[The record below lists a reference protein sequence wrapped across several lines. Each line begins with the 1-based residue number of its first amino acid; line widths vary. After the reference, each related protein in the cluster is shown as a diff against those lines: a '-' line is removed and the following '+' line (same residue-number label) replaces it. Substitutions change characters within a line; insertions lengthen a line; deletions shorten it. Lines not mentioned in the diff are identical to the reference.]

1 MRELYLK
8 TLKKEVVPSE
18 GCTEPIAI
26 AYAAS
31 LSSEHVNGE
40 IKEVNIYL
48 SKNVIK
54 NAMGVGIPGTGGV
67 GIEIAAALGISI
79 QKSYKKLTI
88 LSNFT
93 KEELKKAKEIVSNNI
108 ININQ
113 KDIDKPLYIEVE
125 VSDGKDK
132 CKVIIEDTHTNVTL
146 IKKNEEVICDN
157 NCGKCCDEVEDDYKL
172 FRIKDI
178 YEFAKNI
185 DFSEIEFILESARMN
200 EKVSEEGLKNDYGLQ
215 VGSKILQKG
224 TFNLFSND
232 ASNKIIAAS
241 AAASDA
247 RMDGCPM
254 PIMTTAGSGNQG
266 IACSIPVSSTSKLLG
281 KNNEDLARA
290 LVLSN
295 LVTIRIKKHMG
306 RLSPL
311 CGAGIAGATGASCGI
326 TYLLGGNLENINY
339 CINNM
344 ISDLSGMICDGAKET
359 CALKIATGTNAA
371 IQCANLAIN
380 GISATSNDGIISQDV
395 EKTIE
400 SIETLI
406 QNGFKNVDDT
416 ILNIMLEKKKKNNSK

>member
-31 LSSEHVNGE
+31 IAAEHLKGE

-54 NAMGVGIPGTGGV
+54 NALGVGIPGTGGV

-93 KEELKKAKEIVSNNI
+93 EDELKKAKEIVDKNI
-108 ININQ
+108 INIKQ
-113 KDIDKPLYIEVE
+113 KNTNKALYIEVE
-125 VSDGKDK
+125 LLSETSKS
-132 CKVIIEDTHTNVTL
+132 KVIIEDTHTNVTL
-146 IKKNEEVICDN
+146 IECDDEIIMDN
-157 NCGKCCDEVEDDYKL
+157 NSEVSEDLEEDYKL
-172 FRIKDI
+172 FKIADI
-178 YEFAKNI
+178 YNFAKEA
-185 DFSEIEFILESARMN
+185 DFDDIKFILESAKMN
-200 EKVSEEGLKNDYGLQ
+200 EKVSEEGLKGDYGLQ
-215 VGSKILQKG
+215 VGSKIIQKG
-224 TFNLFSND
+224 NFNLFSND

-241 AAASDA
+241 DA
-247 RMDGCPM
+247 RMDGCAM

-266 IACSIPVSSTSKLLG
+266 IACSIPVAQTARLLD
-281 KNNEDLARA
+281 KSEEELARA

-371 IQCANLAIN
+371 IQCTNLAIN
-380 GISATSNDGIISQDV
+380 GISATANDGIVAKDV
-395 EKTIE
+395 EETIE

-416 ILNIMLEKKKKNNSK
+416 ILNIMLEKKKNNK

>member
-1 MRELYLK
+1 MRELYLR

-31 LSSEHVNGE
+31 IAAEHLKGE

-54 NAMGVGIPGTGGV
+54 NALGVGIPGTGGV

-88 LSNFT
+88 LSNF
-93 KEELKKAKEIVSNNI
+93 KEDELKKAKEIVDENI
-108 ININQ
+108 INIKQ
-113 KDIDKPLYIEVE
+113 KNTNKALYIEVE
-125 VSDGKDK
+125 LLSETSKA
-132 CKVIIEDTHTNVTL
+132 KVIIEDTHTNVTL
-146 IKKNEEVICDN
+146 IECDDEIIMDN
-157 NCGKCCDEVEDDYKL
+157 NSEVSEDLEEDYKL
-172 FRIKDI
+172 FKIADI
-178 YEFAKNI
+178 YNFAKEA
-185 DFSEIEFILESARMN
+185 DFDDIKFILESAKMN
-200 EKVSEEGLKNDYGLQ
+200 EKVSEEGLKGDYGLQ
-215 VGSKILQKG
+215 VGSKIIQKG
-224 TFNLFSND
+224 NFNLFSND

-247 RMDGCPM
+247 RMDGCAM

-266 IACSIPVSSTSKLLG
+266 IACSIPVAQTARLLD
-281 KNNEDLARA
+281 KSEEELARA

-326 TYLLGGNLENINY
+326 TYLLGGDLENINY

-380 GISATSNDGIISQDV
+380 GISATANDGIVAKDV
-395 EKTIE
+395 EETIE

-416 ILNIMLEKKKKNNSK
+416 ILNIMLEKKKNNK

>member
-1 MRELYLK
+1 MRELYLR

-31 LSSEHVNGE
+31 IAAEHLKGE

-54 NAMGVGIPGTGGV
+54 NALGVGIPGTGGV

-79 QKSYKKLTI
+79 QKFYKKLTI

-93 KEELKKAKEIVSNNI
+93 EDELKKAKEIVDENI
-108 ININQ
+108 INIKQ
-113 KDIDKPLYIEVE
+113 KNTNKALYIEVE
-125 VSDGKDK
+125 LLSETSKS
-132 CKVIIEDTHTNVTL
+132 KVIIEDTHTNVTL
-146 IKKNEEVICDN
+146 IECDDEIIMDN
-157 NCGKCCDEVEDDYKL
+157 NSEVSEDLEEDYKL
-172 FRIKDI
+172 FKIADI
-178 YEFAKNI
+178 YNFAKEA
-185 DFSEIEFILESARMN
+185 DFDDIKFILESAKMN
-200 EKVSEEGLKNDYGLQ
+200 EKVSEEGLKGDYGLQ
-215 VGSKILQKG
+215 VGSKIIQKG
-224 TFNLFSND
+224 NFNLFSND

-247 RMDGCPM
+247 RMDGCAM

-266 IACSIPVSSTSKLLG
+266 IACSIPVAQTARLLD
-281 KNNEDLARA
+281 KSEEELARA

-380 GISATSNDGIISQDV
+380 GISATANDGIVAKDV
-395 EKTIE
+395 EETIE

-416 ILNIMLEKKKKNNSK
+416 ILNIMLEKKKNNK

>member
-8 TLKKEVVPSE
+8 TLKKEVVLSE

-31 LSSEHVNGE
+31 IAAEHLKGE

-54 NAMGVGIPGTGGV
+54 NALGVGIPGTGGV

-93 KEELKKAKEIVSNNI
+93 EDELKKAKEIVDKNI
-108 ININQ
+108 INIKQ
-113 KDIDKPLYIEVE
+113 KNTNKALYIEVE
-125 VSDGKDK
+125 LLSETSKA
-132 CKVIIEDTHTNVTL
+132 KVIIEDTHTNVTL
-146 IKKNEEVICDN
+146 IECDDEIIMDN
-157 NCGKCCDEVEDDYKL
+157 NSEVSEDLEEDYKL
-172 FRIKDI
+172 FKIADI
-178 YEFAKNI
+178 YNFAKEV
-185 DFSEIEFILESARMN
+185 DFDHIKFILESAKMN
-200 EKVSEEGLKNDYGLQ
+200 EKVSEEGLKGDYGLQ
-215 VGSKILQKG
+215 VGSKIIQKG
-224 TFNLFSND
+224 NFNLFSND

-247 RMDGCPM
+247 RMDGCAM

-266 IACSIPVSSTSKLLG
+266 IACSIPVAQTARLLD
-281 KNNEDLARA
+281 KSEEELARA

-326 TYLLGGNLENINY
+326 TYLLGGDLENINY

-380 GISATSNDGIISQDV
+380 GISATANDGIVAKDV
-395 EKTIE
+395 EETIE

-416 ILNIMLEKKKKNNSK
+416 ILNIMLEKKKNNK

>member
-31 LSSEHVNGE
+31 IAAEHLKGE

-54 NAMGVGIPGTGGV
+54 NALGVGIPGTGGV

-93 KEELKKAKEIVSNNI
+93 EDELKKAKEIVDKNI
-108 ININQ
+108 INIKQ
-113 KDIDKPLYIEVE
+113 KNTNKALYIEVE
-125 VSDGKDK
+125 LLSETSKS
-132 CKVIIEDTHTNVTL
+132 KVIIEDTHTNVTL
-146 IKKNEEVICDN
+146 IECDN
-157 NCGKCCDEVEDDYKL
+157 EIIMDNNSEVSEDLEEDYKL
-172 FRIKDI
+172 FKIADI
-178 YEFAKNI
+178 YNFAKEA
-185 DFSEIEFILESARMN
+185 DFDDIKFILESAKMN
-200 EKVSEEGLKNDYGLQ
+200 EKVSEEGLKGDYGLQ
-215 VGSKILQKG
+215 VGSKIIQKG
-224 TFNLFSND
+224 NFNLFSND

-247 RMDGCPM
+247 RMDGCAM

-266 IACSIPVSSTSKLLG
+266 IACSIPVAQTARLLD
-281 KNNEDLARA
+281 KSEEELARA

-326 TYLLGGNLENINY
+326 TYLLGGDLENINY

-380 GISATSNDGIISQDV
+380 GISATANDGIVAKDV
-395 EKTIE
+395 EETIE

-416 ILNIMLEKKKKNNSK
+416 ILNIMLEKKKNNK

>member
-31 LSSEHVNGE
+31 IAAEHLKGE

-54 NAMGVGIPGTGGV
+54 NALGVGIPGTGGV

-93 KEELKKAKEIVSNNI
+93 EDELKKAKEIVDKNI
-108 ININQ
+108 INIKQ
-113 KDIDKPLYIEVE
+113 KNTHKALYIEVE
-125 VSDGKDK
+125 LLSETSKS
-132 CKVIIEDTHTNVTL
+132 KVIIEDTHTNVTL
-146 IKKNEEVICDN
+146 IECDDEIIMDN
-157 NCGKCCDEVEDDYKL
+157 NSEVNEDLEEDYKL
-172 FRIKDI
+172 FKIADI
-178 YEFAKNI
+178 YNFAKEA
-185 DFSEIEFILESARMN
+185 DFDDIKFILESAKMN
-200 EKVSEEGLKNDYGLQ
+200 EKVSEEGLKGDYGLQ
-215 VGSKILQKG
+215 VGSKIINKG
-224 TFNLFSND
+224 NFNLFSND
-232 ASNKIIAAS
+232 ASTKIIAAS

-247 RMDGCPM
+247 RMDGCAM

-266 IACSIPVSSTSKLLG
+266 IACSIPVAQTARLLD
-281 KNNEDLARA
+281 KSEEELARA

-326 TYLLGGNLENINY
+326 TYLLGGDLENINY

-371 IQCANLAIN
+371 IQCANLAMN
-380 GISATSNDGIISQDV
+380 GISATANDGIVAKDV
-395 EKTIE
+395 EETIE

-416 ILNIMLEKKKKNNSK
+416 ILNIMLEKKKNNK

>member
-1 MRELYLK
+1 MRELYLR

-31 LSSEHVNGE
+31 IAAEHLKGE

-54 NAMGVGIPGTGGV
+54 NALGVGIPGTGRV

-93 KEELKKAKEIVSNNI
+93 EDELKKAKEIVDKNI
-108 ININQ
+108 INIKQ
-113 KDIDKPLYIEVE
+113 KNTHKALYIEVE
-125 VSDGKDK
+125 LLSETSKA
-132 CKVIIEDTHTNVTL
+132 KVIIEDTHTNVTL
-146 IKKNEEVICDN
+146 IECDDEIIMDN
-157 NCGKCCDEVEDDYKL
+157 NSEVSEDLEEDYKL
-172 FRIKDI
+172 FKIADI
-178 YEFAKNI
+178 YNFAKEA
-185 DFSEIEFILESARMN
+185 DFDDIKFILESAKMN
-200 EKVSEEGLKNDYGLQ
+200 EKVSEEGLKGDYGLQ
-215 VGSKILQKG
+215 VGSKIIQKG
-224 TFNLFSND
+224 NFNLFSND

-247 RMDGCPM
+247 RMDGCAM

-266 IACSIPVSSTSKLLG
+266 IACSIPVAQTARFLDKS
-281 KNNEDLARA
+281 EEELARA

-326 TYLLGGNLENINY
+326 TYLLGGDLENINY

-380 GISATSNDGIISQDV
+380 GISATANDGIVAKDV
-395 EKTIE
+395 EETIE

-416 ILNIMLEKKKKNNSK
+416 ILNIMLEKKKNNK

>member
-31 LSSEHVNGE
+31 IAAEHLKGE

-54 NAMGVGIPGTGGV
+54 NALGVGIPGTGGV

-93 KEELKKAKEIVSNNI
+93 EDELKKAKEIVDKNI
-108 ININQ
+108 INIKQ
-113 KDIDKPLYIEVE
+113 KNTNKALYIEVE
-125 VSDGKDK
+125 LLSEASKA
-132 CKVIIEDTHTNVTL
+132 KVIIEDTHTNVTL
-146 IKKNEEVICDN
+146 IECDDEIIMDN
-157 NCGKCCDEVEDDYKL
+157 NSEVSEDLEEDYKL
-172 FRIKDI
+172 FKIADI
-178 YEFAKNI
+178 YNFAKEV
-185 DFSEIEFILESARMN
+185 DFDDIKFILESAKMN
-200 EKVSEEGLKNDYGLQ
+200 EKVSEEGLKGDYGLQ
-215 VGSKILQKG
+215 VGSKIIQKG
-224 TFNLFSND
+224 NFNLFSND

-247 RMDGCPM
+247 RMDGCAM

-266 IACSIPVSSTSKLLG
+266 IACSIPVAQTARLLD
-281 KNNEDLARA
+281 KSEEELARA

-326 TYLLGGNLENINY
+326 TYLLGGDLENINY

-380 GISATSNDGIISQDV
+380 GISATANDGIVAKDV
-395 EKTIE
+395 EETIE

-416 ILNIMLEKKKKNNSK
+416 ILNIMLEKKKNNK

>member
-1 MRELYLK
+1 MRELYLR

-31 LSSEHVNGE
+31 IAAEHLKGE

-54 NAMGVGIPGTGGV
+54 NALGVGIPGTGGV

-93 KEELKKAKEIVSNNI
+93 EDELKKAKEIVDKNI
-108 ININQ
+108 INIKQ
-113 KDIDKPLYIEVE
+113 KNTNKALYIEVE
-125 VSDGKDK
+125 LLSETSKS
-132 CKVIIEDTHTNVTL
+132 KVIIEDTHTNVTL
-146 IKKNEEVICDN
+146 IECDDEIIMDN
-157 NCGKCCDEVEDDYKL
+157 NSEVSEDLEEDYKL
-172 FRIKDI
+172 FKIADI
-178 YEFAKNI
+178 YNFAKEA
-185 DFSEIEFILESARMN
+185 DFDDIKFILESAKMN
-200 EKVSEEGLKNDYGLQ
+200 EKVSEEGLKGDYGLQ
-215 VGSKILQKG
+215 VGSKIIEKG
-224 TFNLFSND
+224 NFNLFSND

-247 RMDGCPM
+247 RMDGCAM

-266 IACSIPVSSTSKLLG
+266 IACSIPVAQTARLLD
-281 KNNEDLARA
+281 KSEEELARA

-326 TYLLGGNLENINY
+326 TYLLGGDLENINY

-380 GISATSNDGIISQDV
+380 GISATANDGIVAKDV
-395 EKTIE
+395 EETIE

-406 QNGFKNVDDT
+406 QNGFKHVDDT
-416 ILNIMLEKKKKNNSK
+416 ILNIMLEKKKNNK

>member
-1 MRELYLK
+1 MRELYLR

-31 LSSEHVNGE
+31 IAAEHLKGE

-54 NAMGVGIPGTGGV
+54 NALGVGIPGTGGV

-93 KEELKKAKEIVSNNI
+93 EDELKKAKEIVDKNI
-108 ININQ
+108 INIKQ
-113 KDIDKPLYIEVE
+113 KNTNKALYIEVE
-125 VSDGKDK
+125 LLSETSKS
-132 CKVIIEDTHTNVTL
+132 KVIIEDTHTNVTL
-146 IKKNEEVICDN
+146 IECDDEIIMDN
-157 NCGKCCDEVEDDYKL
+157 NSEVSEDLEEDYKL
-172 FRIKDI
+172 FKIADI
-178 YEFAKNI
+178 YNFAKEA
-185 DFSEIEFILESARMN
+185 DFDDIKFILESAKMN
-200 EKVSEEGLKNDYGLQ
+200 EKVSEEGLKGDYGLQ
-215 VGSKILQKG
+215 VGSKIIQKG
-224 TFNLFSND
+224 NFNLFSND

-247 RMDGCPM
+247 RMDGCAM

-266 IACSIPVSSTSKLLG
+266 IACSIPVAQTARLLD
-281 KNNEDLARA
+281 KSEEELARA

-311 CGAGIAGATGASCGI
+311 CGAGIAGASGASCGI

-380 GISATSNDGIISQDV
+380 GISATANDGIVAKDV
-395 EKTIE
+395 EETIE

-416 ILNIMLEKKKKNNSK
+416 ILNIMLEKKKNNK

>member
-31 LSSEHVNGE
+31 IAAEHLKGE

-54 NAMGVGIPGTGGV
+54 NALGVGIPGTGGV

-93 KEELKKAKEIVSNNI
+93 EDELKKAKEIVDKNI
-108 ININQ
+108 INIKQ
-113 KDIDKPLYIEVE
+113 KNTNKALYIEVE
-125 VSDGKDK
+125 LLSETSKS
-132 CKVIIEDTHTNVTL
+132 KVIIEDTHTNVTL
-146 IKKNEEVICDN
+146 IECDDEIIMDN
-157 NCGKCCDEVEDDYKL
+157 NSEVSEDLEEDYKL
-172 FRIKDI
+172 FKIADI
-178 YEFAKNI
+178 YNFAKEA
-185 DFSEIEFILESARMN
+185 DFDDIKFILESAKMN
-200 EKVSEEGLKNDYGLQ
+200 EKVSEEGLKGDYGLQ
-215 VGSKILQKG
+215 VGSKIIQKG
-224 TFNLFSND
+224 NFNLFSND

-247 RMDGCPM
+247 RMDGCAM

-266 IACSIPVSSTSKLLG
+266 IACSIPVAQTARLLE
-281 KNNEDLARA
+281 KSEEELARA

-380 GISATSNDGIISQDV
+380 GISATANDGIVAKDV
-395 EKTIE
+395 EETIE

-416 ILNIMLEKKKKNNSK
+416 ILNIMLEKKKNNK

>member
-1 MRELYLK
+1 MRELYLR

-31 LSSEHVNGE
+31 IAAEHLKGE

-54 NAMGVGIPGTGGV
+54 NALGVGIPGTGGV

-93 KEELKKAKEIVSNNI
+93 EDELKKAKEIVDENI
-108 ININQ
+108 INIKQ
-113 KDIDKPLYIEVE
+113 KNTNKALYIEVE
-125 VSDGKDK
+125 LLSETSKS
-132 CKVIIEDTHTNVTL
+132 KVIIEDTHTNVTL
-146 IKKNEEVICDN
+146 IECDDEIIMDN
-157 NCGKCCDEVEDDYKL
+157 NSEVSEDLEEDYKL
-172 FRIKDI
+172 FKIADI
-178 YEFAKNI
+178 YNFAKEA
-185 DFSEIEFILESARMN
+185 DFDDIKFILESAKMN
-200 EKVSEEGLKNDYGLQ
+200 EKVSEEGLKGDYGLQ
-215 VGSKILQKG
+215 VGSKIIEKG
-224 TFNLFSND
+224 NFNLFSND

-247 RMDGCPM
+247 RMDGCAM

-266 IACSIPVSSTSKLLG
+266 IACSIPVAQTARLLD
-281 KNNEDLARA
+281 KSEEELARA

-306 RLSPL
+306 RLSSL

-326 TYLLGGNLENINY
+326 TYLLGGDLENINY

-380 GISATSNDGIISQDV
+380 GISATANDGIVAKDV
-395 EKTIE
+395 EETIE

-416 ILNIMLEKKKKNNSK
+416 ILNIMLEKKKNNK

>member
-1 MRELYLK
+1 MRELYLR

-31 LSSEHVNGE
+31 IAAEHLKGE

-54 NAMGVGIPGTGGV
+54 NALGVGIPGTGGV

-93 KEELKKAKEIVSNNI
+93 EDELKKAKEIVDKNI
-108 ININQ
+108 INIKQ
-113 KDIDKPLYIEVE
+113 KNTNKALYIEVE
-125 VSDGKDK
+125 LLSETSKS
-132 CKVIIEDTHTNVTL
+132 KVIIEDTHTNVTL
-146 IKKNEEVICDN
+146 IECDDEIIMDN
-157 NCGKCCDEVEDDYKL
+157 NSEVSEDLEEDYKL
-172 FRIKDI
+172 FKIADI
-178 YEFAKNI
+178 YNFAKEA
-185 DFSEIEFILESARMN
+185 DFDDIKFILESAKMN
-200 EKVSEEGLKNDYGLQ
+200 EKVSEEGLKGDYGLQ
-215 VGSKILQKG
+215 VGSKIIQKG
-224 TFNLFSND
+224 NFNLFSND

-241 AAASDA
+241 DA
-247 RMDGCPM
+247 RMDGCAM

-266 IACSIPVSSTSKLLG
+266 IACSIPVAQTARLLD
-281 KNNEDLARA
+281 KSEEELARA

-371 IQCANLAIN
+371 IQCTNLAIN
-380 GISATSNDGIISQDV
+380 GISATANDGIVAKDV
-395 EKTIE
+395 EETIE

-416 ILNIMLEKKKKNNSK
+416 ILNIMLEKKKNNK

>member
-1 MRELYLK
+1 MRELYLR

-31 LSSEHVNGE
+31 IAAEHLKGE

-54 NAMGVGIPGTGGV
+54 NALGVGIPGTGGV

-93 KEELKKAKEIVSNNI
+93 EDELKKAKEIVDKNI
-108 ININQ
+108 INIKQ
-113 KDIDKPLYIEVE
+113 KNTNKALYIEVE
-125 VSDGKDK
+125 LLSETSKS
-132 CKVIIEDTHTNVTL
+132 KVIIEDTHTNVTL
-146 IKKNEEVICDN
+146 IECDDEIIMDN
-157 NCGKCCDEVEDDYKL
+157 NSEVSEDLEEDYKL
-172 FRIKDI
+172 FKIADI
-178 YEFAKNI
+178 YNFAKEA
-185 DFSEIEFILESARMN
+185 DFDDIKFILESAKMN
-200 EKVSEEGLKNDYGLQ
+200 EKVSEEGLKGDYGLQ
-215 VGSKILQKG
+215 VGSKMIQKG
-224 TFNLFSND
+224 NFNLFSND

-247 RMDGCPM
+247 RMDGCAM

-266 IACSIPVSSTSKLLG
+266 IACSIPVAQTARLLD
-281 KNNEDLARA
+281 KSEEELARA

-380 GISATSNDGIISQDV
+380 GISATANDGIVAKDV

-416 ILNIMLEKKKKNNSK
+416 ILNIMLEKKKNNK

>member
-26 AYAAS
+26 AYAVSIAA
-31 LSSEHVNGE
+31 EHLKGE

-54 NAMGVGIPGTGGV
+54 NALGVGIPGTGGV

-93 KEELKKAKEIVSNNI
+93 EDELKKAKEIVDKNI
-108 ININQ
+108 INIKQ
-113 KDIDKPLYIEVE
+113 KNTHKALYIEVE
-125 VSDGKDK
+125 LLSETSKA
-132 CKVIIEDTHTNVTL
+132 KVIIEDTHTNVTL
-146 IKKNEEVICDN
+146 IECDDEIIMDN
-157 NCGKCCDEVEDDYKL
+157 NSEVSEDLEEDYKL
-172 FRIKDI
+172 FKIADI
-178 YEFAKNI
+178 YNFAKEA
-185 DFSEIEFILESARMN
+185 DFDDIKFILESAKMN
-200 EKVSEEGLKNDYGLQ
+200 EKVSEEGLKGDYGLQ
-215 VGSKILQKG
+215 VGSKIIQKG
-224 TFNLFSND
+224 NFNLFSND

-247 RMDGCPM
+247 RMDGCAM

-266 IACSIPVSSTSKLLG
+266 IACSIPVAQTARLLD
-281 KNNEDLARA
+281 KSEEELARA

-326 TYLLGGNLENINY
+326 TYLLGGDLENINY

-380 GISATSNDGIISQDV
+380 GISATANDGIVAKDV
-395 EKTIE
+395 EETIE

-416 ILNIMLEKKKKNNSK
+416 ILNIMLEKKKNNK

>member
-31 LSSEHVNGE
+31 IAAEHLKGE

-54 NAMGVGIPGTGGV
+54 NALGVGIPWTGGV

-93 KEELKKAKEIVSNNI
+93 EDELKKAKEIVDKNI
-108 ININQ
+108 INIKQ
-113 KDIDKPLYIEVE
+113 KNTNKALYIEVE
-125 VSDGKDK
+125 LLSETSKA
-132 CKVIIEDTHTNVTL
+132 KVIIEDTHTNVTL
-146 IKKNEEVICDN
+146 IECDDEIIMDN
-157 NCGKCCDEVEDDYKL
+157 NSEVSEDLEEDYKL
-172 FRIKDI
+172 FKIADI
-178 YEFAKNI
+178 YNFAKEV
-185 DFSEIEFILESARMN
+185 DFDHIKFILESAKMN
-200 EKVSEEGLKNDYGLQ
+200 EKVSEEGLKGDYGLQ
-215 VGSKILQKG
+215 VGSKIIQKG
-224 TFNLFSND
+224 NFNLFSND

-247 RMDGCPM
+247 RMDGCAM

-266 IACSIPVSSTSKLLG
+266 IACSIPVAQTARLLD
-281 KNNEDLARA
+281 KSEEELARA

-326 TYLLGGNLENINY
+326 TYLLGGDLENINY

-380 GISATSNDGIISQDV
+380 GISATANDGIVAKDV
-395 EKTIE
+395 EETIE

-416 ILNIMLEKKKKNNSK
+416 ILNIMLEKKKNNK

>member
-31 LSSEHVNGE
+31 IASEHLKGE

-54 NAMGVGIPGTGGV
+54 NALGVGIPGTGGV

-93 KEELKKAKEIVSNNI
+93 EDELKKAKEIVDKNI
-108 ININQ
+108 INIKQ
-113 KDIDKPLYIEVE
+113 KNTNKALYIEVE
-125 VSDGKDK
+125 LLSETSKS
-132 CKVIIEDTHTNVTL
+132 KVIIEDTHTNVTL
-146 IKKNEEVICDN
+146 IECNDEIIMDN
-157 NCGKCCDEVEDDYKL
+157 NSEVSEDLEEDYKL
-172 FRIKDI
+172 FKIADI
-178 YEFAKNI
+178 YNFAKEA
-185 DFSEIEFILESARMN
+185 DFDDIKFILESAKMN
-200 EKVSEEGLKNDYGLQ
+200 EKVSEEGLKGDYGLQ
-215 VGSKILQKG
+215 VGSKIIEKG
-224 TFNLFSND
+224 NFNLFSND

-247 RMDGCPM
+247 RMDGCAM

-266 IACSIPVSSTSKLLG
+266 IACSIPVAQTARLLD
-281 KNNEDLARA
+281 KSEEELARA

-380 GISATSNDGIISQDV
+380 GISATANDGIVAKDV
-395 EKTIE
+395 EETIE

-416 ILNIMLEKKKKNNSK
+416 ILNIMLEKKKNNK

>member
-31 LSSEHVNGE
+31 IAAEHLKGE

-54 NAMGVGIPGTGGV
+54 NALGVGIPGTGGV

-93 KEELKKAKEIVSNNI
+93 EDELKKAKEIVDKNI
-108 ININQ
+108 INIKQ
-113 KDIDKPLYIEVE
+113 KNTNKALYIEVE
-125 VSDGKDK
+125 LLSETSKA
-132 CKVIIEDTHTNVTL
+132 KVIIEDTHTNVTL
-146 IKKNEEVICDN
+146 IECNDEIIMDN
-157 NCGKCCDEVEDDYKL
+157 NSEVSEDLEEDYKL
-172 FRIKDI
+172 FKIADI
-178 YEFAKNI
+178 YNFAKEA
-185 DFSEIEFILESARMN
+185 DFDDIKFILESAKMN
-200 EKVSEEGLKNDYGLQ
+200 EKVSEEGLKGDYGLQ
-215 VGSKILQKG
+215 VGSKIIQKG
-224 TFNLFSND
+224 NFNLFSND

-247 RMDGCPM
+247 RMDGCAM

-266 IACSIPVSSTSKLLG
+266 IACSIPVAQTARLLD
-281 KNNEDLARA
+281 KSEEELARA

-326 TYLLGGNLENINY
+326 TYLLGGDLENINY

-380 GISATSNDGIISQDV
+380 GISATANDGIVAKDV
-395 EKTIE
+395 EETIE

-416 ILNIMLEKKKKNNSK
+416 ILNIMLEKKKNNK

>member
-1 MRELYLK
+1 MRELYLR

-31 LSSEHVNGE
+31 IAAEHLKGE

-54 NAMGVGIPGTGGV
+54 NALGVGIPGTGGV

-93 KEELKKAKEIVSNNI
+93 EDELKKAKEIVDKNI
-108 ININQ
+108 INIKQ
-113 KDIDKPLYIEVE
+113 KNTNKALYIEVE
-125 VSDGKDK
+125 LLSETSKS
-132 CKVIIEDTHTNVTL
+132 KVIIEDTHTNVTL
-146 IKKNEEVICDN
+146 IECDDEIIMDN
-157 NCGKCCDEVEDDYKL
+157 NSEVSEDLEEDYKL
-172 FRIKDI
+172 FKIADI
-178 YEFAKNI
+178 YNFAKEA
-185 DFSEIEFILESARMN
+185 DFDDIKFILESAKMN
-200 EKVSEEGLKNDYGLQ
+200 EKVSEEGLKGDYRLQ
-215 VGSKILQKG
+215 VGSKIIQKG
-224 TFNLFSND
+224 NFNLFSND

-247 RMDGCPM
+247 RMDGCAM

-266 IACSIPVSSTSKLLG
+266 IACSIPVAQTARLLD
-281 KNNEDLARA
+281 KSEEELARA

-380 GISATSNDGIISQDV
+380 GISATANDGIVAKDV

-416 ILNIMLEKKKKNNSK
+416 ILNIMLEKKKNNK

>member
-1 MRELYLK
+1 MRDLYLK

-31 LSSEHVNGE
+31 IAAEHLKGE

-54 NAMGVGIPGTGGV
+54 NALGVGIPGTGGV

-93 KEELKKAKEIVSNNI
+93 EDELKKAKEIVDKNI
-108 ININQ
+108 INIKQ
-113 KDIDKPLYIEVE
+113 KNTNKALYIEVE
-125 VSDGKDK
+125 LLSETSKA
-132 CKVIIEDTHTNVTL
+132 KVIIEDTHTNVTL
-146 IKKNEEVICDN
+146 IECGDEIIMDN
-157 NCGKCCDEVEDDYKL
+157 NSEVSEDLEEDYKL
-172 FRIKDI
+172 FKIADI
-178 YEFAKNI
+178 YNFAKEA
-185 DFSEIEFILESARMN
+185 DFDDIKFILESAKMN
-200 EKVSEEGLKNDYGLQ
+200 EKVSEEGLKGDYGLQ
-215 VGSKILQKG
+215 VGSKIIQKG
-224 TFNLFSND
+224 NFNLFSND

-247 RMDGCPM
+247 RMDGCAM

-266 IACSIPVSSTSKLLG
+266 IACSIPVAQTARLLD
-281 KNNEDLARA
+281 KSEEELARA

-326 TYLLGGNLENINY
+326 TYLLGGDLENINY

-359 CALKIATGTNAA
+359 CALKVATGTNAA

-380 GISATSNDGIISQDV
+380 GISATANDGIVAKDV
-395 EKTIE
+395 EETIE

-416 ILNIMLEKKKKNNSK
+416 ILNIMLEKKKNNK

>member
-31 LSSEHVNGE
+31 IAAEYLKGE

-54 NAMGVGIPGTGGV
+54 NALGVGIPGTGGV

-93 KEELKKAKEIVSNNI
+93 EDELKKAKEIVDKNI
-108 ININQ
+108 INIKQNNTN
-113 KDIDKPLYIEVE
+113 KALYIEVE
-125 VSDGKDK
+125 LLSETSKS
-132 CKVIIEDTHTNVTL
+132 KVIIEDTHTNVTL
-146 IKKNEEVICDN
+146 IECDDEIIMDN
-157 NCGKCCDEVEDDYKL
+157 NSEVSEDLEEDYNL
-172 FRIKDI
+172 FKIADI
-178 YEFAKNI
+178 YNFAKEA
-185 DFSEIEFILESARMN
+185 DFDDIKFILESAKMN
-200 EKVSEEGLKNDYGLQ
+200 EKVSEEGLKGDYGLQ
-215 VGSKILQKG
+215 VGSKIIQKG
-224 TFNLFSND
+224 NFNLFSND

-247 RMDGCPM
+247 RMDGCAM

-266 IACSIPVSSTSKLLG
+266 IACSIPVAQTSRLLD
-281 KNNEDLARA
+281 KSEEELARA

-326 TYLLGGNLENINY
+326 TYLLGGDLKNINY

-380 GISATSNDGIISQDV
+380 GISATANDGIVAKDV
-395 EKTIE
+395 EETIE

-416 ILNIMLEKKKKNNSK
+416 ILNIMLEKKKNNK

>member
-31 LSSEHVNGE
+31 IAAEHLKGE

-54 NAMGVGIPGTGGV
+54 NALGVGIPGTGGV

-93 KEELKKAKEIVSNNI
+93 EDELKKAKEIVDKNI
-108 ININQ
+108 INIKQ
-113 KDIDKPLYIEVE
+113 KNTNKALYIEVE
-125 VSDGKDK
+125 LLSETSKS
-132 CKVIIEDTHTNVTL
+132 KVIIEDTHTNATL
-146 IKKNEEVICDN
+146 IECDDEIIMDN
-157 NCGKCCDEVEDDYKL
+157 NSEVSEDLEEDYKL
-172 FRIKDI
+172 FKIADI
-178 YEFAKNI
+178 YNFAKEA
-185 DFSEIEFILESARMN
+185 DFDDIKFILESAKMN
-200 EKVSEEGLKNDYGLQ
+200 EKVSEEGLKGDYGLQ
-215 VGSKILQKG
+215 VGSKIIQKG
-224 TFNLFSND
+224 NFNLFSND

-247 RMDGCPM
+247 RMDGCAM

-266 IACSIPVSSTSKLLG
+266 IACSIPVAQTARLLD
-281 KNNEDLARA
+281 KSEEELARA

-380 GISATSNDGIISQDV
+380 GISATANDGIVAKDV
-395 EKTIE
+395 EETIE

-416 ILNIMLEKKKKNNSK
+416 ILNIMLEKKKNNK

>member
-1 MRELYLK
+1 MRELYLR

-31 LSSEHVNGE
+31 IAAEHLKGE

-54 NAMGVGIPGTGGV
+54 NALGVGIPGTGGV

-93 KEELKKAKEIVSNNI
+93 EDELKKAKEIVDKNI
-108 ININQ
+108 INIKQ
-113 KDIDKPLYIEVE
+113 KNTNKALYIEVE
-125 VSDGKDK
+125 LLSETSKS
-132 CKVIIEDTHTNVTL
+132 KVIIEDTHTNVTL
-146 IKKNEEVICDN
+146 IECDDEIIMDN
-157 NCGKCCDEVEDDYKL
+157 NSEVSEDLEEDYKL
-172 FRIKDI
+172 FKIADI
-178 YEFAKNI
+178 YNFAKEA
-185 DFSEIEFILESARMN
+185 DFDDIKFILESAKMN
-200 EKVSEEGLKNDYGLQ
+200 EKVSEEGLKGDYGLQ
-215 VGSKILQKG
+215 VGSKIIEKG
-224 TFNLFSND
+224 NFNLFSND

-247 RMDGCPM
+247 RMDGCAM

-266 IACSIPVSSTSKLLG
+266 IACSIPVAQTARLLD
-281 KNNEDLARA
+281 KSEEELARA

-380 GISATSNDGIISQDV
+380 GISATANDGIVAKDV
-395 EKTIE
+395 EETIE

-416 ILNIMLEKKKKNNSK
+416 ILNIMLEKKKNNK

>member
-1 MRELYLK
+1 MRELYLR

-31 LSSEHVNGE
+31 IAAEHLKGE

-54 NAMGVGIPGTGGV
+54 NALGVGIPGTGGV

-93 KEELKKAKEIVSNNI
+93 EDELKKAKEIVDKNI
-108 ININQ
+108 KQ
-113 KDIDKPLYIEVE
+113 KNTNKALYIEVE
-125 VSDGKDK
+125 LLSETSKS
-132 CKVIIEDTHTNVTL
+132 KVIIEDTHTNVTL
-146 IKKNEEVICDN
+146 IECDDEIIMDN
-157 NCGKCCDEVEDDYKL
+157 NSEVSEDLEEDYKL
-172 FRIKDI
+172 FKIADI
-178 YEFAKNI
+178 YNFAKEA
-185 DFSEIEFILESARMN
+185 DFDDIKFILESAKMN
-200 EKVSEEGLKNDYGLQ
+200 EKVSEEGLKGDYGLQ
-215 VGSKILQKG
+215 VGSKIIQKG
-224 TFNLFSND
+224 NFNLFSND

-247 RMDGCPM
+247 RMDGCAM

-266 IACSIPVSSTSKLLG
+266 IACSIPVAQTARLLD
-281 KNNEDLARA
+281 KSEEELARA

-380 GISATSNDGIISQDV
+380 GISATANDGIVAKDV
-395 EKTIE
+395 EETIE

-416 ILNIMLEKKKKNNSK
+416 ILNIMLEKKKNNK

>member
-31 LSSEHVNGE
+31 IAVEHLKGE

-54 NAMGVGIPGTGGV
+54 NALGVGIPGTGGV

-93 KEELKKAKEIVSNNI
+93 EDELKKAKEIVDKNI
-108 ININQ
+108 INIKQ
-113 KDIDKPLYIEVE
+113 KNTHKALYIEVE
-125 VSDGKDK
+125 LLAETSKS
-132 CKVIIEDTHTNVTL
+132 KVIIEDTHTNVTL
-146 IKKNEEVICDN
+146 IECDN
-157 NCGKCCDEVEDDYKL
+157 EIIMDNNSEVSEDLEEDYKL
-172 FRIKDI
+172 FKIADI
-178 YEFAKNI
+178 YNFAKEA
-185 DFSEIEFILESARMN
+185 DFDDIKFILESAKMN
-200 EKVSEEGLKNDYGLQ
+200 EKVSEEGLKGDYGLQ
-215 VGSKILQKG
+215 VGSKIIQKG
-224 TFNLFSND
+224 NFNLFSND

-247 RMDGCPM
+247 RMDGCAM

-266 IACSIPVSSTSKLLG
+266 IACSIPVAKTARLLD
-281 KNNEDLARA
+281 KSEEELARA

-326 TYLLGGNLENINY
+326 TYLLGGDLENINY

-371 IQCANLAIN
+371 IQCANLAMN
-380 GISATSNDGIISQDV
+380 GISATANDGIVAKDV
-395 EKTIE
+395 EETIE

-416 ILNIMLEKKKKNNSK
+416 ILNIMLEKKKNNK

>member
-1 MRELYLK
+1 MRELYLR

-31 LSSEHVNGE
+31 IAAEHLKGE

-54 NAMGVGIPGTGGV
+54 NALGVGIPGTGGV

-93 KEELKKAKEIVSNNI
+93 ENELKKAKEIVDKNI
-108 ININQ
+108 INIKQ
-113 KDIDKPLYIEVE
+113 KNTNKALYIEVE
-125 VSDGKDK
+125 LLSETSKS
-132 CKVIIEDTHTNVTL
+132 KVIIEDTHTNVTL
-146 IKKNEEVICDN
+146 IECDDEIIMDN
-157 NCGKCCDEVEDDYKL
+157 NSEVSEDLEEDYKL
-172 FRIKDI
+172 FKIADI
-178 YEFAKNI
+178 YNFAKEV
-185 DFSEIEFILESARMN
+185 DFDDIKFILESAKMN
-200 EKVSEEGLKNDYGLQ
+200 EKVSEEGLKGDYGLQ
-215 VGSKILQKG
+215 VGSKIIQKG
-224 TFNLFSND
+224 NFNLFSND

-247 RMDGCPM
+247 RMDGCAM

-266 IACSIPVSSTSKLLG
+266 IACSIPVAQTARLLD
-281 KNNEDLARA
+281 KSEEELARA

-326 TYLLGGNLENINY
+326 TYLLGGDLENINY

-371 IQCANLAIN
+371 IQCANLAMN
-380 GISATSNDGIISQDV
+380 GISATANDGIVAKDV
-395 EKTIE
+395 EETIE

-416 ILNIMLEKKKKNNSK
+416 ILNIMLEKKKNNK

>member
-31 LSSEHVNGE
+31 IAAEHLKGE

-54 NAMGVGIPGTGGV
+54 NALGVGIPGTGGV

-93 KEELKKAKEIVSNNI
+93 EDELKKAKEIVDKNI
-108 ININQ
+108 INIKQ
-113 KDIDKPLYIEVE
+113 KNTHKALYIEVE
-125 VSDGKDK
+125 LLAETSKS
-132 CKVIIEDTHTNVTL
+132 KVIIEDTHTNVTL
-146 IKKNEEVICDN
+146 IECDDEIIMDN
-157 NCGKCCDEVEDDYKL
+157 NSEVSEDLEEDYKL
-172 FRIKDI
+172 FKIADI
-178 YEFAKNI
+178 YNFAKEA
-185 DFSEIEFILESARMN
+185 DFDEIKFILESAKMN
-200 EKVSEEGLKNDYGLQ
+200 EKVSEEGLKGDYGLQ
-215 VGSKILQKG
+215 VGSKIIQKG
-224 TFNLFSND
+224 NFNLFSND

-247 RMDGCPM
+247 RMDGCAM

-266 IACSIPVSSTSKLLG
+266 IACSIPVAQTARLLD
-281 KNNEDLARA
+281 KSEEELARA

-371 IQCANLAIN
+371 IQCANLAMN
-380 GISATSNDGIISQDV
+380 GISATANDGIVAKDV
-395 EKTIE
+395 EETIE

-416 ILNIMLEKKKKNNSK
+416 ILNIMLEKKKNNK

>member
-31 LSSEHVNGE
+31 IAAEHLKGE

-54 NAMGVGIPGTGGV
+54 SALGVGIPGTGGV

-93 KEELKKAKEIVSNNI
+93 EDELKKAKEIVDKNI
-108 ININQ
+108 INIKQ
-113 KDIDKPLYIEVE
+113 KNTNKALYIEVE
-125 VSDGKDK
+125 LLSETSKA
-132 CKVIIEDTHTNVTL
+132 KVIIEDTHTNVTL
-146 IKKNEEVICDN
+146 IECDDEIIMDN
-157 NCGKCCDEVEDDYKL
+157 NSEVSEDLEEDYKL
-172 FRIKDI
+172 FKIADI
-178 YEFAKNI
+178 YNFAKEV
-185 DFSEIEFILESARMN
+185 DFDDIKFILESAKMN
-200 EKVSEEGLKNDYGLQ
+200 EKVSEEGLKGDYGLQ
-215 VGSKILQKG
+215 VGSKIIQKG
-224 TFNLFSND
+224 NFNLFSND

-247 RMDGCPM
+247 RMDGCAM

-266 IACSIPVSSTSKLLG
+266 IACSIPVAQTARLLD
-281 KNNEDLARA
+281 KSEEELARA

-326 TYLLGGNLENINY
+326 TYLLGGDLENINY

-380 GISATSNDGIISQDV
+380 GISATANDGIVAKDV
-395 EKTIE
+395 EETIE

-416 ILNIMLEKKKKNNSK
+416 ILNIMLEKKKNNK

>member
-1 MRELYLK
+1 MRELYLR

-31 LSSEHVNGE
+31 IAAEHLTGE
-40 IKEVNIYL
+40 IKEVKIYL

-54 NAMGVGIPGTGGV
+54 NALGVGIPGTGGV

-93 KEELKKAKEIVSNNI
+93 EDELKKAKEIVDKNI
-108 ININQ
+108 INIKQ
-113 KDIDKPLYIEVE
+113 KNTHKALYIEVE
-125 VSDGKDK
+125 LLAETSKS
-132 CKVIIEDTHTNVTL
+132 KVIIEDTHTNVTL
-146 IKKNEEVICDN
+146 IECDDEIIMDN
-157 NCGKCCDEVEDDYKL
+157 NSEVSEDLEEDYKL
-172 FRIKDI
+172 FKIADI
-178 YEFAKNI
+178 YNFAKET
-185 DFSEIEFILESARMN
+185 DFDDIKFILESAKMN
-200 EKVSEEGLKNDYGLQ
+200 EKVSEEGLKGDYGLQ
-215 VGSKILQKG
+215 VGSKIIQKG
-224 TFNLFSND
+224 NFNLFSND

-247 RMDGCPM
+247 RMDGCAM

-266 IACSIPVSSTSKLLG
+266 IACSIPVAQTARLLD
-281 KNNEDLARA
+281 KSEEELARA

-326 TYLLGGNLENINY
+326 TYLLGGDLENINY

-380 GISATSNDGIISQDV
+380 GISATANDGIVAKDV
-395 EKTIE
+395 EETIE

-416 ILNIMLEKKKKNNSK
+416 ILNIMLEKKKNNK

>member
-31 LSSEHVNGE
+31 IAAEHLKGE

-54 NAMGVGIPGTGGV
+54 NALGVGIPGTGGV

-93 KEELKKAKEIVSNNI
+93 EDELKKAKEIVDKNI
-108 ININQ
+108 INIKQ
-113 KDIDKPLYIEVE
+113 KNINKALYIEVE
-125 VSDGKDK
+125 LLSETSKA
-132 CKVIIEDTHTNVTL
+132 KVIIEDTHTNVTL
-146 IKKNEEVICDN
+146 IECDDEIIMDN
-157 NCGKCCDEVEDDYKL
+157 NSEVSEDLEEDYKL
-172 FRIKDI
+172 FKIADI
-178 YEFAKNI
+178 YNFAKEA
-185 DFSEIEFILESARMN
+185 DFDDIKFILESAKMN
-200 EKVSEEGLKNDYGLQ
+200 EKVSEEGLKGDYGLQ
-215 VGSKILQKG
+215 VGSKIIQKG
-224 TFNLFSND
+224 NFNLFSND

-247 RMDGCPM
+247 RMDGCAM

-266 IACSIPVSSTSKLLG
+266 IACSIPVAQTARLLD
-281 KNNEDLARA
+281 KSEEELARA

-380 GISATSNDGIISQDV
+380 GISATANDGIVAKDV
-395 EKTIE
+395 EETIE

-416 ILNIMLEKKKKNNSK
+416 ILNIMLEKKKNNK

>member
-8 TLKKEVVPSE
+8 TLKKEVLPSE

-31 LSSEHVNGE
+31 IAAEHLKGE

-54 NAMGVGIPGTGGV
+54 NALGVGIPGTGGV

-93 KEELKKAKEIVSNNI
+93 EDELKKAKEIVDKNI
-108 ININQ
+108 INIKQ
-113 KDIDKPLYIEVE
+113 KNTNKALYIEVE
-125 VSDGKDK
+125 LLSETSKA
-132 CKVIIEDTHTNVTL
+132 KVIIEDTHTNVTL
-146 IKKNEEVICDN
+146 IECDDEIIMDN
-157 NCGKCCDEVEDDYKL
+157 NSEVSEDLEEDYKL
-172 FRIKDI
+172 FKIADI
-178 YEFAKNI
+178 YNFAKEA
-185 DFSEIEFILESARMN
+185 DFDDIKFILESAKMN
-200 EKVSEEGLKNDYGLQ
+200 EKVSEEGLKGDYGLQ
-215 VGSKILQKG
+215 VGSKIIQKG
-224 TFNLFSND
+224 NFNLFSND

-247 RMDGCPM
+247 RMDGCAM

-266 IACSIPVSSTSKLLG
+266 IACSIPVAQTARLLD
-281 KNNEDLARA
+281 KSEEELARA

-326 TYLLGGNLENINY
+326 TYLLGGDLENINY

-380 GISATSNDGIISQDV
+380 GISATANDGIVAKDV
-395 EKTIE
+395 EETIE

-416 ILNIMLEKKKKNNSK
+416 ILNIMLEKKKNNK

>member
-31 LSSEHVNGE
+31 IAAEHLKGE

-54 NAMGVGIPGTGGV
+54 NALGVGIPGTGGV

-93 KEELKKAKEIVSNNI
+93 EDELKKAKEIVDKNI
-108 ININQ
+108 INIKQ
-113 KDIDKPLYIEVE
+113 KNTHKALYIEVE
-125 VSDGKDK
+125 LLSETSKA
-132 CKVIIEDTHTNVTL
+132 KVIIEDTHTNVTL
-146 IKKNEEVICDN
+146 IECDDEIIMDN
-157 NCGKCCDEVEDDYKL
+157 NSEVSEDLEEDYKL
-172 FRIKDI
+172 FKIADI
-178 YEFAKNI
+178 YNFAKEA
-185 DFSEIEFILESARMN
+185 DFDDIKFILESAKMN
-200 EKVSEEGLKNDYGLQ
+200 EKVSEEGLKGDYGLQ
-215 VGSKILQKG
+215 VGSKIIQKG
-224 TFNLFSND
+224 NFNLFSND

-247 RMDGCPM
+247 RMDGCAM

-266 IACSIPVSSTSKLLG
+266 IACSIPVAQTARLLD
-281 KNNEDLARA
+281 KSEEELARA

-380 GISATSNDGIISQDV
+380 GISATANDGIVAKDV
-395 EKTIE
+395 EETIE

-416 ILNIMLEKKKKNNSK
+416 ILNIMLEKKKNNK

>member
-31 LSSEHVNGE
+31 IAAEYLKGE

-54 NAMGVGIPGTGGV
+54 NALGVGIPGTGGV

-93 KEELKKAKEIVSNNI
+93 EDELKKAKEIVDKNI
-108 ININQ
+108 INIKQ
-113 KDIDKPLYIEVE
+113 KNTNKALYIEVE
-125 VSDGKDK
+125 LLSETSKS
-132 CKVIIEDTHTNVTL
+132 KVIIEDTHTNVTL
-146 IKKNEEVICDN
+146 IECDDEIIMDN
-157 NCGKCCDEVEDDYKL
+157 NSEVSEDLEEDYKL
-172 FRIKDI
+172 FKIADI
-178 YEFAKNI
+178 YNFAKEA
-185 DFSEIEFILESARMN
+185 DFDDIKFILESAKMN
-200 EKVSEEGLKNDYGLQ
+200 EKVSEEGLKGDYGLQ
-215 VGSKILQKG
+215 VGSKIIQKG
-224 TFNLFSND
+224 NFNLFSND

-247 RMDGCPM
+247 RMDGCAM

-266 IACSIPVSSTSKLLG
+266 IACSIPVAQTARLLD
-281 KNNEDLARA
+281 KSEEELARA

-326 TYLLGGNLENINY
+326 TYLLGGDLENINY

-380 GISATSNDGIISQDV
+380 GISATANDGIVAKDV
-395 EKTIE
+395 EETIE

-416 ILNIMLEKKKKNNSK
+416 ILNIMLEKKKNNK

>member
-31 LSSEHVNGE
+31 IAAEYLKGE

-54 NAMGVGIPGTGGV
+54 NALGVGIPGTGGV

-93 KEELKKAKEIVSNNI
+93 EDELKKAKEIVDKNI
-108 ININQ
+108 INIKQ
-113 KDIDKPLYIEVE
+113 KNTNKALYIEVE
-125 VSDGKDK
+125 LLSETSKA
-132 CKVIIEDTHTNVTL
+132 KVIIEDTHTNVTL
-146 IKKNEEVICDN
+146 IECDDEIIMNNNSEVSEDLEE
-157 NCGKCCDEVEDDYKL
+157 DYKL
-172 FRIKDI
+172 FKIADI
-178 YEFAKNI
+178 YNFAKEA
-185 DFSEIEFILESARMN
+185 DFDDIKFILESAKMN
-200 EKVSEEGLKNDYGLQ
+200 EKVSEEGLKGDYGLQ
-215 VGSKILQKG
+215 VGSKIIQKG
-224 TFNLFSND
+224 NFNLFSND

-247 RMDGCPM
+247 RMDGCAM

-266 IACSIPVSSTSKLLG
+266 IACSIPVAQTARLLD
-281 KNNEDLARA
+281 KSEEELARA

-326 TYLLGGNLENINY
+326 TYLLGGDLENINY

-380 GISATSNDGIISQDV
+380 GISATANDGIVAKDV
-395 EKTIE
+395 EETIE

-416 ILNIMLEKKKKNNSK
+416 ILNIMLEKKKNNK

>member
-31 LSSEHVNGE
+31 IAAEHLNGE

-48 SKNVIK
+48 STNVIK
-54 NAMGVGIPGTGGV
+54 NALGVGIPGTGGV

-93 KEELKKAKEIVSNNI
+93 EDELKKAKKIVESNI
-108 ININQ
+108 INIKQ
-113 KDIDKPLYIEVE
+113 KDIDKALYIEVE
-125 VSDGKDK
+125 LCSENSKST
-132 CKVIIEDTHTNVTL
+132 VIIEDIHTNVTL
-146 IKKNEEVICDN
+146 VKCDDKVIVDNNSEESNEEL
-157 NCGKCCDEVEDDYKL
+157 EEDYKL
-172 FRIKDI
+172 FRIEDI
-178 YEFAKNI
+178 YNFVKEV
-185 DFSEIEFILESARMN
+185 DFNDIKFILESAKMN
-200 EKVSEEGLKNDYGLQ
+200 EKVSEEGLNGYYGLQ
-215 VGSKILQKG
+215 VGSKILERG
-224 TFNLFSND
+224 NFNLFSND

-247 RMDGCPM
+247 RMDGCAM

-266 IACSIPVSSTSKLLG
+266 IACSIPVAQTAKFLG
-281 KNNEDLARA
+281 KSEEELARA

-311 CGAGIAGATGASCGI
+311 CGAGLAGATGASCGI
-326 TYLLGGNLENINY
+326 TYLLGGSLENINY

-371 IQCANLAIN
+371 IQCANLAMN
-380 GISATSNDGIISQDV
+380 GISATSNDGIVSKDV

-406 QNGFKNVDDT
+406 QKGFKNVDDT
-416 ILNIMLEKKKKNNSK
+416 ILNIMLEKKKNNK

>member
-31 LSSEHVNGE
+31 IAAEHLKGE

-54 NAMGVGIPGTGGV
+54 NALGVGIPGTGGV

-93 KEELKKAKEIVSNNI
+93 GDELKKAKEIVDKNI
-108 ININQ
+108 INIKQ
-113 KDIDKPLYIEVE
+113 KNTHKALYIEVE
-125 VSDGKDK
+125 LLAETSKS
-132 CKVIIEDTHTNVTL
+132 KVIIEDTHTNVTL
-146 IKKNEEVICDN
+146 IECDDEIIMDN
-157 NCGKCCDEVEDDYKL
+157 NSQVSEDLEEDYKL
-172 FRIKDI
+172 FKIADI
-178 YEFAKNI
+178 YNFAKEA
-185 DFSEIEFILESARMN
+185 DFDDIKFILESAKMN
-200 EKVSEEGLKNDYGLQ
+200 ERVSEEGLKGDYGLQ
-215 VGSKILQKG
+215 VGSKIIQKG
-224 TFNLFSND
+224 NFNLFSND

-247 RMDGCPM
+247 RMDGCAM

-266 IACSIPVSSTSKLLG
+266 IACSIPVAQTARLLD
-281 KNNEDLARA
+281 KSEEELARA

-326 TYLLGGNLENINY
+326 TYLLGGDLENINY

-371 IQCANLAIN
+371 IQCANLAMN
-380 GISATSNDGIISQDV
+380 GISATANDGIVAKDV
-395 EKTIE
+395 EETIE

-416 ILNIMLEKKKKNNSK
+416 ILNIMLEKKKNNK

>member
-31 LSSEHVNGE
+31 IAAEHLKGE

-54 NAMGVGIPGTGGV
+54 NALGVGIPGTGGV

-93 KEELKKAKEIVSNNI
+93 EDELKKAKEIVDENI
-108 ININQ
+108 INIKQ
-113 KDIDKPLYIEVE
+113 KNTNKALYIEVE
-125 VSDGKDK
+125 LLSETSKS
-132 CKVIIEDTHTNVTL
+132 KVIIEDTHTNVTL
-146 IKKNEEVICDN
+146 IECDDEIIMDN
-157 NCGKCCDEVEDDYKL
+157 NSEVSEDLEEDYKL
-172 FRIKDI
+172 FKIADI
-178 YEFAKNI
+178 YNFAKEA
-185 DFSEIEFILESARMN
+185 DFDDIKFILESAKMN
-200 EKVSEEGLKNDYGLQ
+200 EKVSEEGLKGDYGLQ
-215 VGSKILQKG
+215 VGSKIIQKG
-224 TFNLFSND
+224 NFNLFSND

-247 RMDGCPM
+247 RMDGCAM

-266 IACSIPVSSTSKLLG
+266 IACSIPVAQTARLLD
-281 KNNEDLARA
+281 KSEEELARA

-371 IQCANLAIN
+371 IQCANLAMN
-380 GISATSNDGIISQDV
+380 GISATANDGIVAKDV
-395 EKTIE
+395 EETIE

-416 ILNIMLEKKKKNNSK
+416 ILNIMLEKKKNNK

>member
-1 MRELYLK
+1 MRELYLR

-31 LSSEHVNGE
+31 IAAEHLKGE

-54 NAMGVGIPGTGGV
+54 NALGVGIPGTGGV
-67 GIEIAAALGISI
+67 GIEIAVALGISI

-93 KEELKKAKEIVSNNI
+93 EDELKKAKEIVDENI
-108 ININQ
+108 INIKQ
-113 KDIDKPLYIEVE
+113 KNTNKALYIEVE
-125 VSDGKDK
+125 LLSETSKS
-132 CKVIIEDTHTNVTL
+132 KVIIEDTHTNVTL
-146 IKKNEEVICDN
+146 IECDDEIIMDN
-157 NCGKCCDEVEDDYKL
+157 NSEVSEDLEEDYKL
-172 FRIKDI
+172 FKIADI
-178 YEFAKNI
+178 YNFAKEA
-185 DFSEIEFILESARMN
+185 DFDDIKFILESAKMN
-200 EKVSEEGLKNDYGLQ
+200 EKVSEEGLKGDYGLQ
-215 VGSKILQKG
+215 VGSKIIEKG
-224 TFNLFSND
+224 NFNLFSND

-247 RMDGCPM
+247 RMDGCAM

-266 IACSIPVSSTSKLLG
+266 IACSIPVAQTARLLD
-281 KNNEDLARA
+281 KSEEELARA

-326 TYLLGGNLENINY
+326 TYLLGGDLENINY

-380 GISATSNDGIISQDV
+380 GISATANDGIVAKDV
-395 EKTIE
+395 EETIE

-416 ILNIMLEKKKKNNSK
+416 ILNIMLEKKKNK

>member
-1 MRELYLK
+1 MRELYLR

-31 LSSEHVNGE
+31 IAAEHLKGE

-54 NAMGVGIPGTGGV
+54 NALGVGIPGTGGV

-93 KEELKKAKEIVSNNI
+93 EDELKKAKEIVDKNI
-108 ININQ
+108 INIKQ
-113 KDIDKPLYIEVE
+113 KNTNKALYIEVE
-125 VSDGKDK
+125 LLSETSKA
-132 CKVIIEDTHTNVTL
+132 KVIIEDTHTNVTL
-146 IKKNEEVICDN
+146 IECDDEIIMDN
-157 NCGKCCDEVEDDYKL
+157 NSEVSEDLEEDYKL
-172 FRIKDI
+172 FKIVDI
-178 YEFAKNI
+178 YNFAKEA
-185 DFSEIEFILESARMN
+185 DFDDIKFILESAKMN
-200 EKVSEEGLKNDYGLQ
+200 EKVSEEGLKGDYGLQ
-215 VGSKILQKG
+215 VGSKIIQKG
-224 TFNLFSND
+224 NFNLFSND

-247 RMDGCPM
+247 RMDGCAM

-266 IACSIPVSSTSKLLG
+266 IACSIPVAQTARLLD
-281 KNNEDLARA
+281 KSEEELARA

-326 TYLLGGNLENINY
+326 TYLLGGDLENINY

-380 GISATSNDGIISQDV
+380 GISATANDGIVAKDV
-395 EKTIE
+395 EETIE

-416 ILNIMLEKKKKNNSK
+416 ILNIMLEKKKNNK